1 MKIEIARSNSLAD
14 LAIRINAEHDQMAK
28 AVKRGL
34 SHAIAAGELLIE
46 AKKKVPHGQWLSWL
60 KENCTVPERTASHHM
75 RLARHRSELEQIGNV
90 ADLSLHDAVEVL
102 APTGSPNSLSP
113 VVRLLAELQAINPR
127 IKLHATGMN
136 LPILT
141 IDEWKAVGRALQR
154 HFGATLRPIGKS
166 R

>member
-1 MKIEIARSNSLAD
+1 VKIEIARSNSLAD
-14 LAIRINAEHDQMAK
+14 LTIRINAEHDQVAK

-46 AKKKVPHGQWLSWL
+46 AKKRIAHGQWLSWL
-60 KENCTVPERTASHHM
+60 KENCAVSERTASHHM

-90 ADLSLHDAVEVL
+90 ADLSIRDAAGAL
-102 APTGSPNSLSP
+102 ASSGAPNSLSP
-113 VVRLLAELQAINPR
+113 VVLLLAELQAINPR

-136 LPILT
+136 LPVLT
-141 IDEWKAVGRALQR
+141 VDEWKAVGRVLQR
-154 HFGATLRPIGKS
+154 HFGTALRTIRKS